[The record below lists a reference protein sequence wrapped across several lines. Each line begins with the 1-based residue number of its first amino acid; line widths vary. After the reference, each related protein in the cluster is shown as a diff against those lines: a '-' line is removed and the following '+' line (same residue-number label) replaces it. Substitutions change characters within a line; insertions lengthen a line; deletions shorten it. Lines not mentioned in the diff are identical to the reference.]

1 MARFVLLAR
10 PDDRVRLKPDAKYC
24 HGPAKARHYVRT
36 IRMDTTHDTAYE
48 TKMTNEQRVSAS
60 AACAMFGSLVVRS
73 IGLAAGIGLGILL
86 AAALL
91 LG

>member
-1 MARFVLLAR
+1 M
-10 PDDRVRLKPDAKYC
+10 VRLKPDATYC
-24 HGPAKARHYVRT
+24 HGPAQAGRYART
-36 IRMDTTHDTAYE
+36 IRTDMTHNTAYE

-86 AAALL
+86 AAALF